1 MNPGRTAVRAAT
13 RVLLWSLVFGLEL
26 AASVVACFT
35 ARALVVSHWDEAL
48 PGDIRIDGAPAV
60 HPQLEFACELATE
73 QLQSLFSK
81 PDVIDDLRQLNA
93 AVSLSLMDL
102 SPGRAGVVRRLNEA
116 GIPVTAWIALPKEE
130 GYYLNAANAPE
141 AVSRFAAFETWTG
154 DYGLRWARVG
164 LDIEPSLQEFGAV
177 RQGHWL
183 RPAAAV
189 VRRCFDTG
197 SVKRARNAYA
207 ALIGRIQSDGYR
219 VETYQFPF
227 IADER
232 KANSTMLERFF
243 GIVDVRGDREVFMTY
258 TSYNHAID
266 SALIWQYGPEAQI
279 VAVGS
284 TAGDP
289 EPGGKFNPL
298 SWDEFTH
305 DVIVASHFSPVVGV
319 YSLEGCVRQG
329 FLPRL
334 KTMNWGQSFTIPAE
348 ANRKVIQLRT
358 RIQTALWIGSH
369 LPYLAAAVL
378 LLNLLLIW
386 RRHNGN
392 RSPARRTA

>member
-1 MNPGRTAVRAAT
+1 VNLSSPAAGAA
-13 RVLLWSLVFGLEL
+13 RVLRWSLVFGLEL
-26 AASVVACFT
+26 AATVVVCIT
-35 ARALVVSHWDEAL
+35 AKTFVINHSREA
-48 PGDIRIDGAPAV
+48 PRGEIRIDGAPAV

-130 GYYLNAANAPE
+130 GYYLNAANAGE
-141 AVSRFAAFETWTG
+141 AAARFAAFETWTSN
-154 DYGLRWARVG
+154 YGLRWARVG

-183 RPAAAV
+183 RPAAAA
-189 VRRCFDTG
+189 VRRCFDSG
-197 SVKRARNAYA
+197 SVNRARNAYA
-207 ALIGRIQSDGYR
+207 ALIRRIQSDGYR

-232 KANSTMLERFF
+232 KVNSTLLERFF

-258 TSYNHAID
+258 TSFNHAID

-279 VAVGS
+279 IAVGS
-284 TAGDP
+284 TVGDP
-289 EPGGKFNPL
+289 DPGGNSGPL
-298 SWDEFTH
+298 SWDELTH
-305 DVIVASHFSPVVGV
+305 DVVVASRFSPVVGV

-334 KTMNWGQSFTIPAE
+334 KTMNWGQNVTIPAE
-348 ANRKVIQLRT
+348 ANGKVIQLRT
-358 RIQTALWIGSH
+358 RIQTALWTGSH

-378 LLNLLLIW
+378 LLNFLLKW
-386 RRHNGN
+386 RRHTGN
-392 RSPARRTA
+392 RSPTRPTP

>member
-1 MNPGRTAVRAAT
+1 MNRGWRRVRAAT
-13 RVLLWSLVFGLEL
+13 RVLGWCLVFGLQL
-26 AASVVACFT
+26 AASVVVCFT
-35 ARALVVSHWDEAL
+35 ARTLVVSHRGEAAL
-48 PGDIRIDGAPAV
+48 GDIRIDGAQAV
-60 HPQLEFACELATE
+60 HPRLEFACELATE

-93 AVSLSLMDL
+93 ALSLSLIDL

-116 GIPVTAWIALPKEE
+116 GIPVTAWLALPKEQ
-130 GYYLNAANAPE
+130 GYYLNAANAGE
-141 AVSRFAAFETWTG
+141 AAARFAAFETWTR

-164 LDIEPSLQEFGAV
+164 LDIEPGLQEFGAV
-177 RQGHWL
+177 SQGHWL

-189 VRRCFDTG
+189 ARRYFDTG

-243 GIVDVRGDREVFMTY
+243 GIVDVRGDREVLMTY
-258 TSYNHAID
+258 TSFNHAID

-284 TAGDP
+284 TAGDA
-289 EPGGKFNPL
+289 EPGGKFGPL

-305 DVIVASHFSPVVGV
+305 DVVVASRFSPAVGV

-358 RIQTALWIGSH
+358 RIQSALWTGSH

-378 LLNLLLIW
+378 LLDILLIW
-386 RRHNGN
+386 RRYTWN
-392 RSPARRTA
+392 RSPTRPTA

>member
-1 MNPGRTAVRAAT
+1 VNLGWEAVRGAT
-13 RVLLWSLVFGLEL
+13 RVLRWFLVFGLEL
-26 AASVVACFT
+26 AASVIVCVT
-35 ARALVVSHWDEAL
+35 ARTLIVSHWDEAT
-48 PGDIRIDGAPAV
+48 PADIRIDGAALV
-60 HPQLEFACELATE
+60 HPRLEFACELATVE
-73 QLQSLFSK
+73 LQPLFSQ
-81 PDVIDDLRQLNA
+81 PDVIDDLRRLNA

-102 SPGRAGVVRRLNEA
+102 SPGRAGVVQRLNEA

-130 GYYLNAANAPE
+130 GYYLNAANAGE
-141 AVSRFAAFETWTG
+141 AVARFAAFETWTG
-154 DYGLRWARVG
+154 EYGLRWAGVG
-164 LDIEPSLQEFGAV
+164 LDIEPNLQEFGAV

-189 VRRCFDTG
+189 VRRCFDTA
-197 SVKRARNAYA
+197 SVKRARSAYA
-207 ALIGRIQSDGYR
+207 AFIRRIQSDGYR

-232 KANSTMLERFF
+232 KINSTMLERFL

-258 TSYNHAID
+258 TSFNHAID
-266 SALIWQYGPEAQI
+266 SALIWQYGPEAQM

-289 EPGGKFNPL
+289 DPGGKFGPL
-298 SWDEFTH
+298 SWEEFTH
-305 DVIVASHFSPVVGV
+305 DVVVASRFSPVVGV

-348 ANRKVIQLRT
+348 ANRKAIRLRT
-358 RIQTALWIGSH
+358 RIQTALWTGSH
-369 LPYLAAAVL
+369 LPYLAAGVL
-378 LLNLLLIW
+378 LLNFLLIW
-386 RRHNGN
+386 RQHAGN
-392 RSPARRTA
+392 LSPARPKA